1 MLTDNELVLKAL
13 YDTCYFDNFEEIKSK
28 IDSINFADVD
38 SISTLSS
45 DAIDDI
51 IMALNSFSSTYAT
64 DSKPL
69 GIDALSDI
77 LCSYRADTFFK
88 EAEIPF

>member
-1 MLTDNELVLKAL
+1 MTDNELILQAL
-13 YDTCYFDNFEEIKSK
+13 YDTCYFDNIAEIKSK
-28 IDSINFADVD
+28 IDSINFADID
-38 SISTLSS
+38 SISTLSD

-51 IMALNSFSSTYAT
+51 IMALNDFGGKYAT

-88 EAEIPF
+88 EVEIPF